1 MCGRHPL
8 QGKDPKSIAT
18 RTAKIPSLLSTR
30 QRHTDLLILLIL
42 VEWPGNRR
50 RYTSGSGLG
59 ALPSEIFMVEEC
71 GNRCGQCFSNCAAKA
86 SASSRVVSVVNL
98 RPKAYQERGNIPPL
112 NRMQRLPP
120 TSPSRSGRCHEIGR
134 QR

>member
-1 MCGRHPL
+1 VRTPPVT
-8 QGKDPKSIAT
+8 GKGPKSIAT

-30 QRHTDLLILLIL
+30 QRQTDLLILLIL

-50 RYTSGSGLG
+50 RYTSGLGLG

-71 GNRCGQCFSNCAAKA
+71 GNRCGQCLSNCAAKA
-86 SASSRVVSVVNL
+86 SAFSRVVSVVNL

-112 NRMQRLPP
+112 NRM
-120 TSPSRSGRCHEIGR
+120 
-134 QR
+134 